1 MRKLISAV
9 TSLAMAATMV
19 SVIAPT
25 AASAAETKGFA
36 IRTFAEADSPYAASG
51 STVKI
56 SSEDVAKGDVVVP
69 CAVYLN
75 EATPT
80 SQTYS
85 VQLTVKDTNEAAK
98 NIKFDYKSFKK
109 GYFSSE
115 KTYTFG
121 GVTGHT
127 KQPLTFAGKWSTDEA
142 DMDGDQSTYFIAH
155 GEHSPTCAEGQRTA
169 GTSNWYMGYVWT
181 CGGFDYEWIG
191 GKSDAHPMFVFDVTI
206 PKGTPDGDYELVYCD
221 YNTDK
226 TGSSYNPSCVIETKE
241 GRCTS
246 KDNTLNLETMKIT
259 VGGGSP
265 DPVTTTTTAP
275 TPITTTTTTKPIQDP
290 DPQPSGDISFDFG
303 KWEAKPGDEV
313 KVPVKLNANGNR
325 IISMDVVFKQDSPI
339 TMTAIGDTS
348 TCLDRATIT
357 KSLDLPGLN
366 FISKDENGDGIIA
379 DNGGTV
385 FTLTYHVPENAT
397 PGEYKIGFADK
408 AEVFKDNTAWTYD
421 VSSVNGVIKVSGG
434 GTDVTTTTKDD
445 PIVTTTTTK
454 TDDPQPAGDIT
465 FDFGKWDAM
474 PGDDVK
480 VPVKLNA
487 NGNRIISMDVVFA
500 QDSPITMTAIGDT
513 STCLDRATITKSL
526 DLPGLNFISKDE
538 NGDGII
544 ADNGGTVF
552 TLTYH
557 VPENATPGEYKIGFA
572 DKAEVFKDN
581 TAWTY
586 KVSAINGVITVGGG
600 TTTTTTAPITTTTT
614 TTTKPEPQPTTTTT
628 TPDPQPGT
636 KLAPDWGDANC
647 DGNVNVADVV
657 VLNRQLNG
665 TLDLTAQG
673 KVNADVVNP
682 QDASGAA
689 VDPAGVELTMDDSTT
704 IIQYCVHL
712 VEKLPVTK

>member
-127 KQPLTFAGKWSTDEA
+127 KQPLTFAGKWSTDED
-142 DMDGDQSTYFIAH
+142 DMDGDESTYFIAH

-181 CGGFDYEWIG
+181 CGGSDYEWIG

-259 VGGGSP
+259 VGGGST
-265 DPVTTTTTAP
+265 DPGTTTTTAP
-275 TPITTTTTTKPIQDP
+275 PPITTTTTTKPNPGP
-290 DPQPSGDISFDFG
+290 DPQPSGDVSFDFG
-303 KWEAKPGDEV
+303 NWTAKPGDDV
-313 KVPVKLNANGNR
+313 KVPVKLTANGNR
-325 IISMDVVFKQDSPI
+325 IISMDVVFKQDSPL
-339 TMTAIGDTS
+339 TMTEIGDTAN
-348 TCLDRATIT
+348 CLDRATIS
-357 KSLDLPGLN
+357 KSLELPGLN

-379 DNGGTV
+379 KDGGTV
-385 FTLTYHVPENAT
+385 FTLTYHVSENAK
-397 PGEYKIGFADK
+397 PGEYKIGF
-408 AEVFKDNTAWTYD
+408 
-421 VSSVNGVIKVSGG
+421 G
-434 GTDVTTTTKDD
+434 
-445 PIVTTTTTK
+445 
-454 TDDPQPAGDIT
+454 
-465 FDFGKWDAM
+465 
-474 PGDDVK
+474 
-480 VPVKLNA
+480 
-487 NGNRIISMDVVFA
+487 
-500 QDSPITMTAIGDT
+500 
-513 STCLDRATITKSL
+513 
-526 DLPGLNFISKDE
+526 
-538 NGDGII
+538 
-544 ADNGGTVF
+544 
-552 TLTYH
+552 
-557 VPENATPGEYKIGFA
+557 

-586 KVSAINGVITVGGG
+586 KVSAINGVITVGDVV
-600 TTTTTTAPITTTTT
+600 TTTTTAPITTTTT
-614 TTTKPEPQPTTTTT
+614 TTTKPDPQPTTTTT
-628 TPDPQPGT
+628 TPDPQPVT

>member
-109 GYFSSE
+109 NYFSSA

-121 GVTGHT
+121 GVTGYT

-181 CGGFDYEWIG
+181 CGGSDYEWID

-265 DPVTTTTTAP
+265 DPGTTTTTVP
-275 TPITTTTTTKPIQDP
+275 DPITTTTTTKPDPGP
-290 DPQPSGDISFDFG
+290 DPQPQGDISFDFG
-303 KWEAKPGDEV
+303 KWNAKPGDEV

-339 TMTAIGDTS
+339 TMTGIGDTS
-348 TCLDRATIT
+348 TCLDRATIS

-397 PGEYKIGFADK
+397 PGD
-408 AEVFKDNTAWTYD
+408 
-421 VSSVNGVIKVSGG
+421 
-434 GTDVTTTTKDD
+434 
-445 PIVTTTTTK
+445 
-454 TDDPQPAGDIT
+454 
-465 FDFGKWDAM
+465 
-474 PGDDVK
+474 
-480 VPVKLNA
+480 
-487 NGNRIISMDVVFA
+487 
-500 QDSPITMTAIGDT
+500 
-513 STCLDRATITKSL
+513 
-526 DLPGLNFISKDE
+526 
-538 NGDGII
+538 
-544 ADNGGTVF
+544 
-552 TLTYH
+552 
-557 VPENATPGEYKIGFA
+557 YKIGFA

-586 KVSAINGVITVGGG
+586 KVSAINGVITVDGG

-614 TTTKPEPQPTTTTT
+614 TTTKPDPQPTTTTT